1 MPTALI
7 DDVLDLI
14 LQTCSIPSLAVV
26 SCVSFHTREL
36 ALPHL
41 LRRVYFDR
49 NPQQILTF
57 LNFILDNAHD
67 SDLRIISEPGRH
79 VLELDL
85 DSLALK
91 SYVLN
96 EKGEYDLAEKEGYPI
111 PTWAP
116 TVAKALRLMP
126 NLRSFTLRD
135 QTEEIVTYSPEF
147 VPTVLSLPQLMSLIL
162 WDIGPKTSLYLGK
175 AMDSLKGA
183 TKLQTLKLAPM
194 EEMEVVAHEGVG
206 QFLSHYSMHLTEL
219 CFFNLDLRTFLQDDG
234 HRPDNSRVT
243 FPAVGKLLIGAC
255 KLALEGLA
263 TAFPALHTLHLDFS
277 KFLHPY
283 STGPRQNHVSF
294 PNLIS
299 ITGRYRD
306 IYAILNSSAC
316 RDHVRRAVITCG
328 WDDDDDIATSA
339 YAVPKAAPH
348 LKSLHFSQ
356 SNVKPLAWWQ
366 GLGATLPELTYLDI
380 SFFIMKGL
388 DLICNHI
395 PSAISQIPL
404 EYVTLL
410 IRGPLVDDREV
421 QTTVPEEAIALSY
434 AKGIPTLKYI
444 DVSKN
449 DTTLRS
455 LPSSLEAPTT
465 WWKVVRKVV
474 SDGKVPVQV
483 ESLDADEGRA
493 LREWYDLQAY
503 GGIVVGTGNPVE
515 SCSRGTLGY

>member
-1 MPTALI
+1 MPTTLI

-14 LQTCSIPSLAVV
+14 LQTCSISSLAVV

-41 LRRVYFDR
+41 LRRVYLDR

-67 SDLRIISEPGRH
+67 SDFGVISAPGRH
-79 VLELDL
+79 VLELEL
-85 DSLALK
+85 DDLALK

-111 PTWAP
+111 STWAP
-116 TVAKALRLMP
+116 TLAKALRLMP

-135 QTEEIVTYSPEF
+135 QTEEIVTYSPDF
-147 VPTVLSLPQLMSLIL
+147 VPTVLSLPQLMLLIL
-162 WDIGPKTSLYLGK
+162 WEIGPNTSLSFGK
-175 AMDSLKGA
+175 AFDSLKGA
-183 TKLQTLKLAPM
+183 TKLQALMLSPM
-194 EEMEVVAHEGVG
+194 EEMELVANEGFG
-206 QFLSHYSMHLTEL
+206 RFLSHYSMHLTGL
-219 CFFNLDLRTFLQDDG
+219 GLDGLDLSTFLQDDE
-234 HRPDNSRVT
+234 HRPDNRRVT
-243 FPAVGKLLIGAC
+243 FPAV
-255 KLALEGLA
+255 A
-263 TAFPALHTLHLDFS
+263 TAFPALHTLHLDLS

-316 RDHVRRAVITCG
+316 RDHVRRAVITCRWG
-328 WDDDDDIATSA
+328 DDDDDTVTSA

-356 SNVKPLAWWQ
+356 SYIKPLAWWQ
-366 GLGATLPELTYLDI
+366 ALGETLPELTYLDI
-380 SFFIMKGL
+380 SFFFIIKGL

-434 AKGIPTLKYI
+434 AK
-444 DVSKN
+444 
-449 DTTLRS
+449 
-455 LPSSLEAPTT
+455 APTT

-474 SDGKVPVQV
+474 SDGKVTVQV

-515 SCSRGTLGY
+515 SCSRGAPAY